1 MGGGVLAGGL
11 RVRIPPLLLTYFQV
25 SIGNKKRYC
34 DLHGYKLLDGTG
46 WYGGGER
53 PRGKGLAYYSWRKVQ
68 FVCEMLERSHHTHW
82 LFWMDTDALFMNM
95 QIKLSQLLAGVTE
108 DDVIIIAPDAEGLN
122 AGTFFI
128 RNNKQGRKFCL
139 GWLEK
144 HHWFRYEQQALST
157 MYNEA
162 VRRSGQDCHV
172 SEPDDLGHP
181 SGVKACLDRKAR
193 HFRVLKLCA
202 MGSWGGLEWRRWHG
216 YYFQG
221 FYMYGDFIVHFA
233 GDRKYKLP
241 MMRLAEEGGL

>member
-1 MGGGVLAGGL
+1 MTLVF
-11 RVRIPPLLLTYFQV
+11 TCFQMTH
-25 SIGNKKRYC
+25 SNKKRYC

-46 WYGGGER
+46 WYGGGEQ

-68 FVCEMLERSHHTHW
+68 FVCEMLERSRHAHW

-108 DDVIIIAPDAEGLN
+108 DDVIIIAPDRLGLN
-122 AGTFFI
+122 AGIFLI
-128 RNNKQGRKFCL
+128 RNNKQGRKFCQS
-139 GWLEK
+139 WLNK
-144 HHWFRYEQQALST
+144 HHRFWYEQQALST

-162 VRRSGQDCHV
+162 VRKSGQDCHV

-202 MGSWGGLEWRRWHG
+202 MGSFDVLEWKRWRG
-216 YYFQG
+216 PYFQG

-233 GDRKYKLP
+233 GARKTKLA
-241 MMRLAEEGGL
+241 RARIVEEGGL